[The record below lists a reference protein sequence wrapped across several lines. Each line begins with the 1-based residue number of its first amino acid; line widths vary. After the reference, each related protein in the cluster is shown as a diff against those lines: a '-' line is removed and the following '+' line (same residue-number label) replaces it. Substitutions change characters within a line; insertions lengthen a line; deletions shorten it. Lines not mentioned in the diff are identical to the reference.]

1 MLFLKSSFPQ
11 CFLLHFTLDCF
22 IQIISFFF
30 TLAFSV
36 SLSLSL
42 PLCLFF
48 SVLFLYLSFFR
59 SISLTASLCLCASL
73 FYFKMKHYFTL
84 YNVLNKNYLIT
95 CFNQTFEEGLAIS
108 RGIFGGYL
116 MYGVHICRYLSAGFA
131 T

>member
-1 MLFLKSSFPQ
+1 MFSFT
-11 CFLLHFTLDCF
+11 FLLWIVLSGLFP
-22 IQIISFFF
+22 SFSLLLSQCLFPSHSP
-30 TLAFSV
+30 SV
-36 SLSLSL
+36 SV
-42 PLCLFF
+42 FF